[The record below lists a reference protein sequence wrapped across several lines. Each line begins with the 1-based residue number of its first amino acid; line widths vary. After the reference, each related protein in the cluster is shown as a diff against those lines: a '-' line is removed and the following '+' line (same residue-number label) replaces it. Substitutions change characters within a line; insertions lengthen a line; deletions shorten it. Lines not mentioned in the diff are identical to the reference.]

1 RARLENV
8 IAILTS
14 LGMAEADDEHGARQ
28 ARQRW
33 SEEPRG
39 ALGVSDF
46 EELVRHPAERH
57 PATALLLTLTEVIPR
72 LHPINLEEWGVT
84 RADRLGARA
93 DDPVRAMIQRLAAL
107 FGIEEAFDVYLAR
120 AGV

>member
-1 RARLENV
+1 MIAVLTALGLGDPEDQRTARE
-8 IAILTS
+8 
-14 LGMAEADDEHGARQ
+14 

-57 PATALLLTLTEVIPR
+57 PATALLATLTEVIPR
-72 LHPINLEEWGVT
+72 LHPLNLEEWGVT
-84 RADRLGARA
+84 RARSAGSAR
-93 DDPVRAMIQRLAAL
+93 
-107 FGIEEAFDVYLAR
+107 G
-120 AGV
+120 